1 MNLSVN
7 SQCRMELRYIMSE
20 SNTKARI
27 LFLEHYLTEHTDEQ
41 HMVTAEEL
49 MKICEDNGYKA
60 NRNTLRDDIA
70 VLQEQG
76 VDVIIDH
83 RGKFKAFYIGMRLFE
98 PAEIKT
104 LIDAVSSSRFITAE
118 KSEALIDK
126 LAQLAREPHRQS
138 LINSSV
144 SSDRIKTE
152 STGIFLIIDTVN
164 TAINEGKKISFQY
177 VDYLPTKEEILRHDG
192 KKYVVSPQ
200 ALLWNDD
207 RYYVP
212 SYSEEKKGI
221 IPFRIDRMRNVAIID
236 EPAFKDPEFVPSE
249 YSRKV
254 LKMYDG
260 DILEQKVVIEAE
272 NKYMINVIDRFG
284 DSIETKQLSND
295 RFSAQLLVR
304 PSSTFFAWVF
314 QFRGDVII
322 SAPNDVKENYL
333 KMLTNAFESQK

>member
-1 MNLSVN
+1 
-7 SQCRMELRYIMSE
+7 MSD
-20 SNTKARI
+20 SNMKSRI

-41 HMVTAEEL
+41 HMLTAEEL
-49 MKICEDNGYKA
+49 MKIYEDNGYKA
-60 NRNTLRDDIA
+60 NRNTIRDDIA
-70 VLQEQG
+70 VLQEQD

-83 RGKFKAFYIGMRLFE
+83 KGKFKAFYIGMRLFE

-104 LIDAVSSSRFITAE
+104 LIDAVSSSRFITVE

-126 LAQLAREPHRQS
+126 LAQLASEPHRQS

-192 KKYVVSPQ
+192 KKYIVSPQ

-221 IPFRIDRMRNVAIID
+221 IPFRIDRMRNVAICD
-236 EPAFKDPEFVPSE
+236 EKAFKDPEFVPSE

-260 DILEQKVVIEAE
+260 DIPEQKVVIEAE

>member
-1 MNLSVN
+1 MKS
-7 SQCRMELRYIMSE
+7 
-20 SNTKARI
+20 RI

-41 HMVTAEEL
+41 HMLTAEKL
-49 MKICEDNGYKA
+49 MKIYEDNGYKA
-60 NRNTLRDDIA
+60 NRNTIRDDIA

-126 LAQLAREPHRQS
+126 LAQLASEPHRQS

-192 KKYVVSPQ
+192 KKYIVSPQ

-221 IPFRIDRMRNVAIID
+221 IPFRIDRMRNVAICD
-236 EPAFKDPEFVPSE
+236 EKAFKDPEFVPSE

-260 DILEQKVVIEAE
+260 DIPEQKVVIEAE

-295 RFSAQLLVR
+295 RFSVQLLVR

>member
-1 MNLSVN
+1 MSN
-7 SQCRMELRYIMSE
+7 SNMKS
-20 SNTKARI
+20 RI

-41 HMVTAEEL
+41 HMLTAEKL
-49 MKICEDNGYKA
+49 MKIYEDNGYKA
-60 NRNTLRDDIA
+60 NRNTIRDDIA

-126 LAQLAREPHRQS
+126 LAQLASEPHRQS

-192 KKYVVSPQ
+192 KKYIVSPQ

-221 IPFRIDRMRNVAIID
+221 IPFRIDRMRNVAICD
-236 EPAFKDPEFVPSE
+236 EKAFKDPEFVPSE

-260 DILEQKVVIEAE
+260 DIPEQKVVIEAE

-295 RFSAQLLVR
+295 RFSVQLLVR

>member
-1 MNLSVN
+1 
-7 SQCRMELRYIMSE
+7 MSE

-70 VLQEQG
+70 VLQEQS

-83 RGKFKAFYIGMRLFE
+83 VGKFKAFYIGMRLFE
-98 PAEIKT
+98 SAEIKT

-118 KSEALIDK
+118 KSEALIEK
-126 LAQLAREPHRQS
+126 LSQLTCKHDRQS

-152 STGIFLIIDTVN
+152 STGIFLTIDTVN
-164 TAINEGKKISFQY
+164 TAINERKKISFQY
-177 VDYLPTKEEILRHDG
+177 VDYLPTKEEILRHEG

-221 IPFRIDRMRNVAIID
+221 IPFRIDRMRNVGIID
-236 EPAFKDPEFVPSE
+236 EQAFKDHEFVPSE

-260 DILEQKVVIEAE
+260 DIPEKKVVIEAD
-272 NKYMINVIDRFG
+272 NKYLINVIDRFG
-284 DSIETKQLSND
+284 EDVETKQLNED
-295 RFSAQLLVR
+295 RFSAQIFVK

-314 QFRGDVII
+314 QFRGEVII
-322 SAPNDVKENYL
+322 TAPNDVKENYI
-333 KMLTNAFESQK
+333 KMLTNAVDSQK